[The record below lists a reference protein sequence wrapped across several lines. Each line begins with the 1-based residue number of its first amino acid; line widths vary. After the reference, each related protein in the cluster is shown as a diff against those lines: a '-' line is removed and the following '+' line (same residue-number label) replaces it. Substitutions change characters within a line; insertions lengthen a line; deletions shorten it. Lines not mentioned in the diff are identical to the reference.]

1 MKPRENDSE
10 SGFTLIEV
18 IITIVIVAVVAAM
31 MTSYFGT
38 SITQSSIP
46 IFRLNAV
53 ASLNEILEKIS
64 AQYGQYPRW
73 KPNTTYAAGTIIVPT
88 TLNRNGF
95 KYITGGGTSCSSPS
109 PCPEPTW
116 PAAGTVPDGSLTWTQ
131 NGAAPTL
138 APLVDQA
145 WQSGK
150 IYSANSI
157 VVNGSNQYVTTGGG
171 TSGGSTPIWAS
182 ATTIGS
188 TVTPIDGTVTWRW
201 SSSTVPT
208 VILQT
213 LIGAEGRDITQT
225 LPNDTASVSYH
236 VIQNRFIKFNTS
248 VSPATE
254 VDLTGSTIDQDYGK
268 YLKVTI
274 GLPTTVPN
282 RTDET
287 LTTLFVLW

>member
-31 MTSYFGT
+31 MTTYFGT

-46 IFRLNAV
+46 IFRLNAA

-88 TLNRNGF
+88 TLNRNGL
-95 KYITGGGTSCSSPS
+95 KYITGGGTSGST
-109 PCPEPTW
+109 EPTW
-116 PAAGTVPDGSLTWTQ
+116 PATGTVTDGSLTWTQ
-131 NGAAPTL
+131 NGAGPTL

-157 VVNGSNQYVTTGGG
+157 VVNVNGSNQYVTTAGG
-171 TSGGSTPIWAS
+171 TSGTTPPIWGAGTWTGYD
-182 ATTIGS
+182 TTAGVNKVLWQYS
-188 TVTPIDGTVTWRW
+188 GPA
-201 SSSTVPT
+201 PT

-213 LIGAEGRDITQT
+213 LIGAEGSDLNNT
-225 LPNDTASVSYH
+225 LGNYR

-254 VDLTGSTIDQDYGK
+254 VDLTGSTIDRDYGK

-274 GLPTTVPN
+274 GLPMTVPN

>member
-31 MTSYFGT
+31 MTTYFGT

-46 IFRLNAV
+46 IFRLNAA

-73 KPNTTYAAGTIIVPT
+73 KPNTTYAAGAIIVPT
-88 TLNRNGF
+88 TLNRNGL
-95 KYITGGGTSCSSPS
+95 KYITGGGTSGSL
-109 PCPEPTW
+109 EPTW
-116 PAAGTVPDGSLTWTQ
+116 PAAGTVADGSLTWTQ

-213 LIGAEGRDITQT
+213 LIGAEGSDLNNT
-225 LPNDTASVSYH
+225 LGNYR

-254 VDLTGSTIDQDYGK
+254 VDLTGSTIDRDYGK

-274 GLPTTVPN
+274 GLPMTVPN